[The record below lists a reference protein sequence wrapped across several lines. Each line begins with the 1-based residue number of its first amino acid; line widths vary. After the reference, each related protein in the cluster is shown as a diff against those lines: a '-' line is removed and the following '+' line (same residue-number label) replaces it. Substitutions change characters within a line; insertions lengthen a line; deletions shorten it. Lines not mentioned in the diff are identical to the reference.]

1 MELSWINKV
10 RIGAV
15 IALGVMVIG
24 LLAWSL
30 AAPEDPMSPVR
41 SSDIGFVGTLMLI
54 ALSFGVGVVSFFV
67 AWPHGREIGILAVPF
82 GLAAWA
88 IRSGPMLS
96 LTQSHATAQGR
107 LALVQSLLFEPVYW
121 LLIVAAG
128 FAGVVVAQC
137 IASSRPPKIS
147 VARLQSCFRSNAA
160 VIGLLALVVAV
171 LVSTFFIG
179 VFAQDLPTSA
189 KLPAAQP
196 PRGQIVFGGI
206 AAFAVAGFV
215 VKKFF
220 DLTYAWTALATA
232 FVVPFAT
239 MAYCRS
245 DTIRKFAETQPAA
258 FYPYAIFA
266 VLPVQLVAFGA
277 IGSVIGYW
285 LAVQYDD
292 WRQHERAS

>member
-1 MELSWINKV
+1 MELSWINKL

-15 IALGVMVIG
+15 IALGIVVIG
-24 LLAWSL
+24 VFAWPL
-30 AAPEDPMSPVR
+30 AAPDDPMSPVR
-41 SSDIGFVGTLMLI
+41 SSDIGFVGTLLLL
-54 ALSFGVGVVSFFV
+54 ALSFAVGAISFFV

-96 LTQSHATAQGR
+96 LTQSHATAQARQGI
-107 LALVQSLLFEPVYW
+107 VQSLLFEPVYW

-137 IASSRPPKIS
+137 ISANQTSKAGI
-147 VARLQSCFRSNAA
+147 AKLQNCLKSHAA

-171 LVSTFFIG
+171 LLSNFFIG
-179 VFAQDLPTSA
+179 VLAQGLPTSA
-189 KLPAAQP
+189 KAPAAQP
-196 PRGQIVFGGI
+196 PRGQIVFAGI

-220 DLTYAWTALATA
+220 DLSYAWTALATA
-232 FVVPFAT
+232 LVVPFAT
-239 MAYCRS
+239 MAYYRS
-245 DTIRKFAETQPAA
+245 DTIQKFAEAQPAA
-258 FYPYAIFA
+258 CFPHAIFA
-266 VLPVQLVAFGA
+266 FLPVQIVALGA

-285 LAVQYDD
+285 LAIQYDY
-292 WRQHERAS
+292 WRQHENA

>member
-1 MELSWINKV
+1 MELSWINKL

-15 IALGVMVIG
+15 IALGIVVIG
-24 LLAWSL
+24 VFAWPL
-30 AAPEDPMSPVR
+30 AAPDDPMSPVR
-41 SSDIGFVGTLMLI
+41 SSDIGFVGTLLLL
-54 ALSFGVGVVSFFV
+54 ALSFAVGAISFFV

-96 LTQSHATAQGR
+96 LTQSHATAQAR
-107 LALVQSLLFEPVYW
+107 QEVVRSLLFEPVYW

-137 IASSRPPKIS
+137 ISANQTSKPGIAK
-147 VARLQSCFRSNAA
+147 LQNCLKSNAA

-171 LVSTFFIG
+171 LLSNFFIG
-179 VFAQDLPTSA
+179 VLAQGLPTSA
-189 KLPAAQP
+189 KTPAAQP
-196 PRGQIVFGGI
+196 PRGQIVFAGI

-220 DLTYAWTALATA
+220 DLTYAWTILTTAL
-232 FVVPFAT
+232 VLPFAT
-239 MAYCRS
+239 MAYYRS
-245 DTIRKFAETQPAA
+245 DTIQKFAEALPAVY
-258 FYPYAIFA
+258 FPHAIFA

-285 LAVQYDD
+285 LAIQYDY
-292 WRQHERAS
+292 WRQHGSD